1 MWELIERILEET
13 SRRET
18 YRARFTLSAL
28 FIAARKSNLGL
39 KPTKG
44 IADAGWWAMVIG
56 EVTEKV
62 LSIA

>member
-1 MWELIERILEET
+1 M
-13 SRRET
+13 
-18 YRARFTLSAL
+18 SAL

-39 KPTKG
+39 KPTKV